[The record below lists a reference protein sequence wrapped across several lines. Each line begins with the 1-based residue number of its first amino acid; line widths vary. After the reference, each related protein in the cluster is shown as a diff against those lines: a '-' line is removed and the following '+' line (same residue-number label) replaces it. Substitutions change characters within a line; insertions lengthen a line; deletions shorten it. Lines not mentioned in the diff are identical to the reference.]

1 MKKTFLSWLLFVS
14 LLAVGCDDNVLPD
27 IVENKVEGRQVDVIE
42 KVNPNDNYRAEV
54 ESFCDAERDY
64 YIFTMGTIDNV
75 PIEIPVFFYYGG
87 KGEIEQTFS
96 RTNTTVSSVSTT
108 VQNVVQKKMAW
119 ENYAEINASV
129 SAKFLKIFEAAV
141 SAKLYGK
148 ESAEHMTTET
158 RMYSTYE
165 ESTKSLQSSVS
176 VKFDERYPAGYYSY
190 VVSATIKVRFVL
202 VRDRATGAV
211 YTIPYNEL
219 VAFGYSFVYNE
230 FSSLLPVDKNQ
241 KFEFEVPDIESLPAP
256 SEFIGV
262 IKITTPKEFVKIND
276 NLAGEYVLLNDLDF
290 AGMSMKPIGGSNG
303 RFTGTIY
310 GNGHTIKNISISADY
325 PCVGIVS
332 RNAGRIEKLQV
343 RTAQISAKC
352 SNANALAGVIA
363 GENTGTISDCSV
375 SVCSVNVRAVDK
387 NNTENESR
395 YAIAGGIAG
404 KLSGGEITQ
413 CSVEDVSVY
422 GYAKKHD
429 AAWSEGWNEAVFLY
443 IGGIAGEQVDGAVSY
458 NTAQSLKI
466 EGNAEYRGNAFVQIT
481 TRSRIC
487 LGGIIGRQAGRCAVP
502 CKSTGT
508 ELSFAKS
515 FNSYN
520 ELTGFIKPIEEYYSG
535 PVVGRAD

>member
-1 MKKTFLSWLLFVS
+1 MKKTVLSWLLFVS

-148 ESAEHMTTET
+148 ETSEHTTTET
-158 RMYSTYE
+158 RIYSTFE
-165 ESTKSLQSSVS
+165 QKTESLSNSIS
-176 VKFDERYPAGYYSY
+176 VKFDERYQAGYYSY

-202 VRDRATGAV
+202 VRDRTTGAV
-211 YTIPYNEL
+211 YTITYNEL
-219 VAFGYSFVYNE
+219 LSCGYSFVYNE
-230 FSSLLPVDKNQ
+230 LSSLLPVDKNQ

-256 SEFIGV
+256 TEFIGV
-262 IKITTPKEFVKIND
+262 INITTPKEFAKINE
-276 NLAGEYVLLNDLDF
+276 NLTGEYVLLTDLDF
-290 AGMSMKPIGGSNG
+290 EGAPIKPIGGSNG
-303 RFTGTIY
+303 RFTGTIL
-310 GNGHTIKNISISADY
+310 GNGHTIKNFFISADY
-325 PCVGIVS
+325 PCVGIVA
-332 RNAGRIEKLQV
+332 RNAGRIENLHV
-343 RTAQISAKC
+343 RNAYVSAQCTDAD
-352 SNANALAGVIA
+352 AVAGVIA

-375 SVCSVNVRAVDK
+375 SDSSIKIRAVDK
-387 NNTENESR
+387 NNTENKSR

-404 KLSGGEITQ
+404 KVSGGEIEN
-413 CSVEDVSVY
+413 CSVKDVSLY

-429 AAWSEGWNEAVFLY
+429 TAWSEGWNEAVFLY
-443 IGGIAGEQVDGAVSY
+443 IGGIAGEQIDGMVLN
-458 NTAQSLKI
+458 NTAQSLEL
-466 EGNAEYRGNAFVQIT
+466 EGYAEYRGNAFVQIT

-487 LGGIIGRQAGRCAVP
+487 LGGIIGRQTTNAWQHKNTITA
-502 CKSTGT
+502 
-508 ELSFAKS
+508 LSFKKT

-520 ELTGFIKPIEEYYSG
+520 ELIGLVNPIEEYYQG
-535 PVVGRAD
+535 EKVGRAD